1 MRVLL
6 RLTKG
11 EEIQYISH
19 LDMQRLFQRALR
31 RAKLPCAYSNGFNP
45 HVLLSFACALPVGV
59 CSNAEY
65 AEVQLEKFVPPTEVM
80 NRLNAVLPDGV
91 RVLNATEPKDDYPLV
106 GSVIAL
112 AEYSLEPEKDAD
124 EAIIRALLA
133 EKEIKIE
140 KKTKKGMAEVDVRGL
155 IAGLH
160 VHENTVKA
168 TLATSNTENLRADK
182 LAELLAARGMPI
194 KKITREKLFV
204 IVNGQLEEPLGEK
217 A

>member
-1 MRVLL
+1 MRLLL
-6 RLTKG
+6 RFTKE

-45 HVLLSFACALPVGV
+45 HMLLSFACALPVGV

-65 AEVQLEKFVPPTEVM
+65 AEVQLEKFVPPTEAM
-80 NRLNAVLPDGV
+80 YRLNAVMPAGV
-91 RVLNATEPKDDYPLV
+91 RVLNAAEPKDDYPTV

-112 AEYSLEPEKDAD
+112 AEYTLEPEKEAD
-124 EAIIRALLA
+124 EAVIRDLLA
-133 EKEIKIE
+133 EKEIRIE

-160 VHENTVKA
+160 VRENTVKA

-182 LAELLAARGMPI
+182 LAEVLAERGLPI

-204 IVNGQLEEPLGEK
+204 IVDGRLEEPLGAK
-217 A
+217 V